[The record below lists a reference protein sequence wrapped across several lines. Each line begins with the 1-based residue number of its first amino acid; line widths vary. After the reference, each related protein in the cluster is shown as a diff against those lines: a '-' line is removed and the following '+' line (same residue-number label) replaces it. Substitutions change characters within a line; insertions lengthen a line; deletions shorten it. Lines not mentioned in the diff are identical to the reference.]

1 MSDFSYVSFDEYML
15 NNRKNIGMLLFKPNV
30 QVCFHLSF
38 ELWWIVVCKVNAAC
52 FIKLIKI
59 SCSHLSEFS

>member
-30 QVCFHLSF
+30 QVCFHLIF
-38 ELWWIVVCKVNAAC
+38 
-52 FIKLIKI
+52 
-59 SCSHLSEFS
+59 